1 MSKEN
6 NKSSLNTLVTGI
18 ICVIIGIAILSISVL
33 FGVIFIVI
41 GAIIT
46 ITGIGTIY
54 NKSNIKHKKL
64 KEHKSSE
71 QIEVVGEYY
80 YENTLVKALTECDD
94 WNKSFEELKSE
105 GKLNKRIYKYEQKIN
120 GSVQLVHEKNNPH
133 DENAIIV
140 FIAGNKVGYIPA
152 SENVRILKS
161 MDSNEIDYISA
172 FKDTGGPYKVYFENG
187 DYITDE
193 YGYNIIITIYYKQ

>member
-1 MSKEN
+1 M
-6 NKSSLNTLVTGI
+6 
-18 ICVIIGIAILSISVL
+18 
-33 FGVIFIVI
+33 
-41 GAIIT
+41 
-46 ITGIGTIY
+46 
-54 NKSNIKHKKL
+54 
-64 KEHKSSE
+64 
-71 QIEVVGEYY
+71 
-80 YENTLVKALTECDD
+80 
-94 WNKSFEELKSE
+94 KSE

-120 GSVQLVHEKNNPH
+120 GGVQLVHEKNNPH

-187 DYITDE
+187 DYIIDE
-193 YGYNIIITIYYKQ
+193 YRYNIIITIYYKQ

>member
-6 NKSSLNTLVTGI
+6 NKSPLNTLVTGI

-33 FGVIFIVI
+33 LGVIFIVI

-46 ITGIGTIY
+46 ITGICTIY

-80 YENTLVKALTECDD
+80 YENTLVKALT
-94 WNKSFEELKSE
+94 
-105 GKLNKRIYKYEQKIN
+105 
-120 GSVQLVHEKNNPH
+120 
-133 DENAIIV
+133 
-140 FIAGNKVGYIPA
+140 
-152 SENVRILKS
+152 
-161 MDSNEIDYISA
+161 
-172 FKDTGGPYKVYFENG
+172 
-187 DYITDE
+187 
-193 YGYNIIITIYYKQ
+193 